1 MKAVQTLN
9 KISLDDLR
17 FISKLKK
24 DEQGKLKFVEGDQM
38 RELTD
43 DEKMRAAKILIS
55 IVMVLMRAYM

>member
-24 DEQGKLKFVEGDQM
+24 DEQGKLKFVEGD
-38 RELTD
+38 
-43 DEKMRAAKILIS
+43 
-55 IVMVLMRAYM
+55 